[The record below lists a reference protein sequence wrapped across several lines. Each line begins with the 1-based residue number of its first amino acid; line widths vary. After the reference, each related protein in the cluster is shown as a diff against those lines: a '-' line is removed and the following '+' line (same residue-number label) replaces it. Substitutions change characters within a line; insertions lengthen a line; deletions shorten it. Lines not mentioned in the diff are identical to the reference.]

1 MSPIWKQRLWRG
13 ALCTLT
19 GVLTF
24 LATADFDIWPLA
36 WVCQVPLLLV
46 ALDERCEHPFRWGC
60 LAGLVINAG
69 GFYWIDHLLVKFGHL
84 PQVAALPLYLL
95 LVGYQGL
102 SFGFFAWILHH
113 LARRIALPVTLLA
126 PVTLAAVELLFPLV
140 FPWYLAITQA
150 WQPAIIQIA
159 DFSGPIGV
167 SFLLMTVN
175 AALYAMLVAWRRRQ
189 ALPWRQA
196 AAAALVLL
204 FSLAYGQFRIRQVE
218 AQRAAA
224 PHVKLGLVQAN
235 IGIDEKWLPGLRED
249 HLALH
254 QRLSADLERQGA
266 ELIVWPESS
275 YPYVFHRRQTQD
287 FPINDGRRVQRGFQ
301 TPILF
306 GAVTLGADA
315 PYPYNSALMMDAEG
329 RLQGRFDKNFLLVF
343 GEYIPYY
350 EHVQWVRK
358 LVPEMSNFARGTGVT
373 TFPYRN
379 WRLGP
384 MICYEDIIPAFGRR
398 LVAERPNLLVNI
410 TNDAWFGATSE
421 PYEHMALSVFRAV
434 EHRLDMVRAV
444 NTGTSVFIS
453 ATGRVYQKTKA
464 VDPDETPDVQ
474 PVTVLDEVAMLEASG
489 PYGRLGDLFGGLN
502 LLGVLVLGILAIG
515 RSGRRLAWKEVGLG
529 SVIVAAGTLLGA
541 AAVAGPSE
549 LGEAVRQVARLPGSS
564 EGVSVVTLGLVLG
577 GAVGCF
583 GAGVLLGWRARAR
596 GLMRPALETGV
607 AALAVLLAPALLL
620 GRTEG
625 ATASLVFGSAGALL
639 CTRLGLRMAGR
650 PKPPKPKTAASPE
663 TAATESEPAEAE
675 GKPPRRRRQQRR
687 R

>member
-1 MSPIWKQRLWRG
+1 MSSIWNRRLGWG
-13 ALCTLT
+13 ALCTLA

-36 WVCQVPLLLV
+36 WLCQVPLLFV
-46 ALDERCEHPFRWGC
+46 VLDERCEHPFRWGW
-60 LAGLVINAG
+60 LAGLVTNAG

-102 SFGFFAWILHH
+102 AFAFFAWILHH

-126 PVTLAAVELLFPLV
+126 PMTLAAVELLFPLV

-150 WQPAIIQIA
+150 WQPAIIQVA

-175 AALYAMLVAWRRRQ
+175 AALYEVLLAWRRKQ
-189 ALPWRQA
+189 ALPWRPP

-204 FSLAYGQFRIRQVE
+204 FSLVYGQLRIRQVE

-224 PHVKLGLVQAN
+224 PHVKVGLVQAN

-254 QRLSADLERQGA
+254 QRLSAELERQGA

-275 YPYVFHRRQTQD
+275 YPYVFHRRQTRD
-287 FPINDGRRVQRGFQ
+287 FPLNDGRRVQRGFQ

-306 GAVTLGADA
+306 GTVTVGEDS

-329 RLQGRFDKNFLLVF
+329 HLQGRFDKNFLLVF

-350 EHVQWVRK
+350 EQLQWVRK
-358 LVPEMSNFARGTGVT
+358 LIPEMSNFGRGTGVT

-398 LVAERPNLLVNI
+398 LVAEHPNLLVNI

-453 ATGRVYQKTKA
+453 ATGRVYQKTQA
-464 VDPDETPDVQ
+464 VDPDETPGVQ
-474 PVTVLDEVAMLEASG
+474 PVTVLDQVAMLEASG

-529 SVIVAAGTLLGA
+529 GVIVAAGTLLGA
-541 AAVAGPSE
+541 VVAAGPSE
-549 LGEAVRQVARLPGSS
+549 LAEAVREVVRLPGAS
-564 EGVSVVTLGLVLG
+564 EGVSVVTVGLVLG
-577 GAVGCF
+577 GAAGCLA
-583 GAGVLLGWRARAR
+583 AGVLLGRRAKSA
-596 GLMRPALETGV
+596 GMARPALEAGV

-639 CTRLGLRMAGR
+639 CTRLGLRLAGR
-650 PKPPKPKTAASPE
+650 SAAAAPSDEAAAESPPT
-663 TAATESEPAEAE
+663 EAE
-675 GKPPRRRRQQRR
+675 GKPTRRGRQQRR

>member
-1 MSPIWKQRLWRG
+1 MSSIWKRRLWWG
-13 ALCTLT
+13 ALCTLS

-36 WVCQVPLLLV
+36 WICQVPLLLV
-46 ALDERCEHPFRWGC
+46 ALDERCERPFGWGC
-60 LAGLVINAG
+60 LAGLVTNAG

-102 SFGFFAWILHH
+102 SFGVLAWILHH
-113 LARRIALPVTLLA
+113 LVRRIALPVTLLA
-126 PVTLAAVELLFPLV
+126 PMTLVAVELLFPLV

-150 WQPAIIQIA
+150 WLPSVIQVA
-159 DFSGPIGV
+159 DFSGPLGV
-167 SFLLMTVN
+167 SFVLMTVN
-175 AALYAMLVAWRRRQ
+175 AALYELLVAWRRGQ
-189 ALPWRQA
+189 ALPWRRA

-204 FSLAYGQFRIRQVE
+204 FCLVYGQFRLRQVE
-218 AQRAAA
+218 AKRAAA
-224 PHVKLGLVQAN
+224 PHVKVGLVQAN
-235 IGIDEKWLPGLRED
+235 IGIDEKWLPELQAE
-249 HLALH
+249 HLAVH
-254 QRLSADLERQGA
+254 QRLSADLERRGA

-287 FPINDGRRVQRGFQ
+287 FPLNDRRKVQRGFR

-306 GAVTLGADA
+306 GTVTVGDDS
-315 PYPYNSALMMDAEG
+315 PYPFNSALMMDAEG
-329 RLQGRFDKNFLLVF
+329 RIQGRFDKNFLLVF

-350 EHVQWVRK
+350 EHIQWVRK
-358 LVPEMSNFARGTGVT
+358 LIPEMSNFARGTEVT
-373 TFPYRN
+373 SFPYRD
-379 WRLGP
+379 WRIGP

-398 LVAERPNLLVNI
+398 LVAKQPHLMVNI

-421 PYEHMALSVFRAV
+421 PYEHMALSVYRAV

-453 ATGRVYQKTKA
+453 ATGRVYQQTQA
-464 VDPDETPDVQ
+464 VDPDETPGVQ

-515 RSGRRLAWKEVGLG
+515 RSGRRLAWKEVALG
-529 SVIVAAGTLLGA
+529 SALVTAGALLGA
-541 AAVAGPSE
+541 VVADGPSQ
-549 LGEAVRQVARLPGSS
+549 LGEAVRQLVRLPGAS
-564 EGVSVVTLGLVLG
+564 EGVSAVTAGLVLG
-577 GAVGCF
+577 GAAGCMAA
-583 GAGVLLGWRARAR
+583 GALLGRRARAR
-596 GLMRPALETGV
+596 GAVRPALETGV
-607 AALAVLLAPALLL
+607 AALAVLLVPALLF

-625 ATASLVFGSAGALL
+625 ATASLVFGSVGALL
-639 CTRLGLRMAGR
+639 CTRVGMRLAGR
-650 PKPPKPKTAASPE
+650 SSAPSEKM
-663 TAATESEPAEAE
+663 ATEGVPAREE
-675 GKPPRRRRQQRR
+675 GTPTRRGRQQRR